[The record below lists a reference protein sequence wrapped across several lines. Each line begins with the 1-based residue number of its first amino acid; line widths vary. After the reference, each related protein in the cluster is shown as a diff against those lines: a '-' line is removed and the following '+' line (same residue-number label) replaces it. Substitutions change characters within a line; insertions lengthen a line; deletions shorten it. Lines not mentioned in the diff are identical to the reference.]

1 MKKIVISWLAVL
13 VFWSTHAAENTKY
26 DFSTM
31 PEGVVIGRNCAVENG
46 VLVVRHSPENTFPI
60 GTTEAIKLSFQLKV
74 RRLLPGKSR
83 NLGINLYSKNGEYGF
98 FFVSENEGVVGH
110 WNVIENGTV
119 RRKNGAWSSRDIK
132 VIPKEGQTMKFEL
145 FVRSSVIS
153 VNIDGKNCLNARFSL
168 LPLDHLSFTSY
179 ISYR

>member
-1 MKKIVISWLAVL
+1 
-13 VFWSTHAAENTKY
+13 
-26 DFSTM
+26 M
-31 PEGVVIGRNCAVENG
+31 PYIKRRPCRLRIQSARFCVPM
-46 VLVVRHSPENTFPI
+46 RHILLFSPENTFPI

-132 VIPKEGQTMKFEL
+132 VIPKEGQTMKFE
-145 FVRSSVIS
+145 SVS
-153 VNIDGKNCLNARFSL
+153 YTHLTLPTNSL
-168 LPLDHLSFTSY
+168 V
-179 ISYR
+179 

>member
-1 MKKIVISWLAVL
+1 MATRPSN
-13 VFWSTHAAENTKY
+13 THAAENTKY

-145 FVRSSVIS
+145 FVRKGRPACRNRLWNRRKTLYAIQKEIADKKPRYKS
-153 VNIDGKNCLNARFSL
+153 
-168 LPLDHLSFTSY
+168 
-179 ISYR
+179 